1 VPRWQPGE
9 NVVLR
14 YFDRGPH
21 CPTGALPA
29 RDVSTGDA
37 PALWL
42 ASGTS
47 VKWLGVAGRPLKE
60 VPEEERY
67 TQPLDVID
75 RPWTGDGVLILGRP
89 GRAHSI
95 WLFWENWRFAGWYVQ
110 LEDPWR
116 SSRFGF
122 DTADHTLD
130 IWIESD
136 GSWRWKDEHELDVA
150 VELGFSSTEQAAAFR
165 AEGERVIAEWPFP
178 TGWEDWRAD
187 PSWPVP
193 SVPGDWYA

>member
-1 VPRWQPGE
+1 M
-9 NVVLR
+9 LR
-14 YFDRGPH
+14 YFNRGRPS
-21 CPTGALPA
+21 GALPT
-29 RDVSTGDA
+29 RVVSIGDR

-47 VKWLGVAGRPLKE
+47 VKWPAVAGKPVREIPL
-60 VPEEERY
+60 EERY
-67 TQPLDVID
+67 KLPWSGID
-75 RPWTGDGVLILGRP
+75 GRWRGDDALILGSP

-95 WLFWENWRFAGWYVQ
+95 WLFWQNRRFAGCYVQ

-116 SSRFGF
+116 PYRFGF
-122 DTADHTLD
+122 DTEDHALD

-136 GSWRWKDEHELDVA
+136 GSWRWKDEDELEVA
-150 VELGFSSTEQAAAFR
+150 VDVGFLSREPAAAFR
-165 AEGERVIAEWPFP
+165 AEGERMIAEWPFP

-193 SVPGDWYA
+193 SLPGNWEA